1 MSEDGPLEPVTPG
14 SEPPTQPQAAA
25 EPTQPVPTADLAAPG
40 SSPAPAWPTP
50 PPAAVPARSS
60 TVAVPKWLILVLRG
74 LAVGLLGFAIGWIA
88 APGDDSRTVVVRPGG
103 FAPGNGDGFLPN
115 PGNGGRG
122 GNGGD
127 LPTVPPVPR
136 VPRPG
141 GAFLGVAS
149 STATDPAGARVVT
162 VVPDSPAARGGL
174 EVDDVITR
182 VGGETVTSPRQ
193 LANRIGAHRPGD
205 EVTIT
210 YERDGKSDT
219 ATVRLVSRS
228 SIETPTPSTTSPGL

>member
-1 MSEDGPLEPVTPG
+1 MSEDGPLEPVAPG

-25 EPTQPVPTADLAAPG
+25 EPTQPVPTADPAA
-40 SSPAPAWPTP
+40 PAPAWPTP

-60 TVAVPKWLILVLRG
+60 TVAVPKWLILVLGG

-103 FAPGNGDGFLPN
+103 FAPGNGNDLFPN
-115 PGNGGRG
+115 PGNGGSG
-122 GNGGD
+122 GN
-127 LPTVPPVPR
+127 LPTVPSVPR
-136 VPRPG
+136 IPRPG

-174 EVDDVITR
+174 KADDVITK
-182 VGGETVTSPRQ
+182 VGADTVTSPRQ

-210 YERDGKSDT
+210 YEREGKSDT
-219 ATVRLVSRS
+219 ATVRLVARS
-228 SIETPTPSTTSPGL
+228 SIEVPTPSTTSPGL